1 MCLAMLPVQLDI
13 TVLKE
18 QLHQLLVLD
27 SVLLSVHQVL
37 NLKEDSLFLVLM
49 VTTYQEL
56 SASIVIEDMSALQ
69 VQQLVIQPQLLSM
82 DTFAL
87 LVTIAMQELM

>member
-56 SASIVIEDMSALQ
+56 SVSIVIEDMSALQ
-69 VQQLVIQPQLLSM
+69 VQQLVIQPQMPSM

>member
-49 VTTYQEL
+49 VTTYLEL
-56 SASIVIEDMSALQ
+56 SASIAIEDMFALQ

>member
-1 MCLAMLPVQLDI
+1 MLPVQLDI

-69 VQQLVIQPQLLSM
+69 VQQLVIQPQLPSM

>member
-1 MCLAMLPVQLDI
+1 MLPVQLDI